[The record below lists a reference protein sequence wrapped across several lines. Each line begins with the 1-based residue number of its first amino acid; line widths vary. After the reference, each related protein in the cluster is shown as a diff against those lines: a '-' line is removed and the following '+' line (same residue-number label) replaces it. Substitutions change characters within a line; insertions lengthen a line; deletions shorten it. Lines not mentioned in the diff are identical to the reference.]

1 MNARTRI
8 FTYENG
14 LLLLLGFS
22 FGIAFFDRN
31 AATILSPFIRDD
43 LHLNNTQ
50 VGLLGSS
57 LALSWALGA
66 YVIARWS
73 DAAGRRRPF
82 LIAFLLIFSACSVLS
97 GLAPTFEILLASR
110 VVMGLVEGPFLPIC
124 LAIMIAESSPHRRGI
139 NAGVMQNLFSALLGQ
154 SLAPLVFVPL
164 AQSFHWRDAFF
175 VAGIP
180 GLVCAV
186 LVFLFV
192 REPKTT
198 TVTGG
203 GEAPPRRLSTVQ
215 MLGVRNIL
223 LCSLISICMVGWLI
237 IGWTFLPTF
246 LIEYR
251 KLSPDTMQWIMSAMG
266 IASAVSSFGAPA
278 ISDRIGR
285 RPAMIAFCVLG
296 TIAPLAAIY
305 YGGTVTAMTALMFVG
320 WLGIGAFPVFM
331 GIIPSETIGRVQA
344 ATAMGLIV
352 CIGEVAGGFGITTAA
367 GALADATTNLAAP
380 FLVMAVCAGV
390 AGVICLL
397 LEETA
402 PVRTA
407 LPRSDA
413 IGVRS

>member
-1 MNARTRI
+1 MNARTRVS
-8 FTYENG
+8 TYENG

-66 YVIARWS
+66 YLIARWS
-73 DAAGRRRPF
+73 DAAGSRRPF
-82 LIAFLLIFSACSVLS
+82 LITFLLVFSCCSFLS
-97 GLAPTFEILLASR
+97 GLAPTFEVLLASR

-164 AQSFHWRDAFF
+164 AQAHGWRSAFY

-180 GLVCAV
+180 GLLCAL
-186 LVFLFV
+186 LVMLFV
-192 REPKTT
+192 REPRPATAT
-198 TVTGG
+198 ATAA
-203 GEAPPRRLSTVQ
+203 EASSRHLSTIQ

-223 LCSLISICMVGWLI
+223 LCSVISVCMVGWLI

-251 KLSPDTMQWIMSAMG
+251 KLSAETMQWIMSAMG

-285 RPAMIAFCVLG
+285 RPAMIAFCAMG
-296 TIAPLAAIY
+296 TIAPLAAVY
-305 YGGTVTAMTALMFVG
+305 YGGSVMAMTTLMFIG

-331 GIIPSETIGRVQA
+331 GIIPNETIGRVQA

-367 GALADATTNLAAP
+367 GKLADRTTLAAP
-380 FLVMAVCAGV
+380 FIVMTVCAASAAV
-390 AGVICLL
+390 FCLL

-402 PVRTA
+402 PVRQRLREA
-407 LPRSDA
+407 V
-413 IGVRS
+413 GVRS